1 MATDATV
8 LGAGNTGFAVA
19 ANLTLAGHSV
29 TLGELPAFPRA
40 TDRVHAALTP
50 FFLDIVPLPDVFGC
64 GLRAVNPVA
73 HPPSVLLNARS
84 IRSASAGRPSTQ
96 DDAPRTMN
104 VEVRPFSVS
113 SKNWR
118 VSMRRFLRA

>member
-1 MATDATV
+1 MATDVTV

-64 GLRAVNPVA
+64 GLRAVNPSRIHRA
-73 HPPSVLLNARS
+73 CCSTPDPSDPHLPDDPVPKMMLLE
-84 IRSASAGRPSTQ
+84 P
-96 DDAPRTMN
+96 
-104 VEVRPFSVS
+104 
-113 SKNWR
+113 
-118 VSMRRFLRA
+118 